1 MRENWNET
9 LKKPIEE
16 GGFGVQETDK
26 KVQVN
31 YNGQTFE
38 LGHGDVVI
46 AAITSCTNT
55 SNPSVMLGAGLVGP
69 QGGAERADRQAL
81 RENQPDPGS
90 KVVTEYLKKSGML
103 ESLNKLGFTLA
114 GYGCATCIGNSG
126 PLPEEI
132 SKAINDNDLT
142 SPAVLSGNRNFEGR
156 DPPRCQSQLSGFP
169 AAGGCLRPRRH
180 GQTSTLLKDPI
191 GHDPDGNPVISAGH
205 LAQQRRDPAAAAA
218 SMNADQVPG
227 TICQCLRRQRTLE
240 PNGGYT

>member
-1 MRENWNET
+1 M
-9 LKKPIEE
+9 
-16 GGFGVQETDK
+16 
-26 KVQVN
+26 QVN

-55 SNPSVMLGAGLVGP
+55 SNPSVMLGAGLLAHKAVQKGLTVKP
-69 QGGAERADRQAL
+69 YVKTSL
-81 RENQPDPGS
+81 TPGS

-142 SPAVLSGNRNFEGR
+142 VASVLVR
-156 DPPRCQSQLSGFP
+156 
-169 AAGGCLRPRRH
+169 
-180 GQTSTLLKDPI
+180 
-191 GHDPDGNPVISAGH
+191 
-205 LAQQRRDPAAAAA
+205 
-218 SMNADQVPG
+218 
-227 TICQCLRRQRTLE
+227 
-240 PNGGYT
+240 